1 MGKKSSV
8 DNNPSATV
16 GGQLT
21 MLWRVERNVST
32 RKEGTRCTLQR
43 TLQRNTNARRVA
55 ADATTCVASFRLVVG
70 GPEAAF
76 AAIQPS
82 EFSHTCVRTL
92 VRNCGWWP
100 WWRVSRHM
108 TRDMHR
114 ESMTTRPP
122 WVTNSTSRTSK
133 EKGNR
138 KNCDRSE
145 RNSISFSSL
154 TMWWRSVG

>member
-1 MGKKSSV
+1 MIKCGQIRMGKKSSV

-32 RKEGTRCTLQR
+32 RKEGTRCNER
-43 TLQRNTNARRVA
+43 CNATNARRVA
-55 ADATTCVASFRLVVG
+55 ADATTCVASFRLVGG

-82 EFSHTCVRTL
+82 EFSHTCVR
-92 VRNCGWWP
+92 
-100 WWRVSRHM
+100 
-108 TRDMHR
+108 
-114 ESMTTRPP
+114 TTRPP